1 MLVAP
6 DVCSAEERILGPATV
21 DQKPAFNLPA
31 ELSADRPPERRG
43 LSRDRVRLLVIDRQ
57 AGTLAHTRFDRI
69 GEYLTPGDLLVFNS
83 SRTLPA
89 TLIGKTRGSRLTIE
103 VRLAELLPDGT
114 WLALLLAPSRLG
126 TDDVLAQGLI
136 LDFDRDLSGVVIDQD
151 KRIARLW
158 RLRFS
163 QSGTQF
169 LDLLFRIGQP
179 VRYRYL
185 SAPWRLSYYQN
196 VYALQ
201 PGASEMPS
209 AGRAFSW
216 KLLLQLRSQGVES
229 ASLRLHTGLSSYL
242 DNEVDRQHLASEE
255 EFWVS
260 EETADKIRRTKD
272 SGHRVIAVG
281 TTVVRALESAAAEFG
296 GEVRPCHRY
305 TEMRIT
311 ADYHLQVVDGL
322 LTGLHEPEASHL
334 DLLAAFVQPE
344 EIYAAYNEAIQRRYL
359 WHEFGDLNLIL

>member
-1 MLVAP
+1 MSFPEVRPMEMQALK
-6 DVCSAEERILGPATV
+6 PAAG

-43 LSRDRVRLLVIDRQ
+43 LSRDRVRLLVIDRY
-57 AGTLAHTRFDRI
+57 ADTFTHTRFDRI
-69 GEYLTPGDLLVFNS
+69 TDFLTPGDLLVFNS

-89 TLIGKTRGSRLTIE
+89 TLMGKDRDSKLAIE

-114 WLALLLAPSRLG
+114 WLALLLPSSPQK
-126 TDDVLAQGLI
+126 TDEVLARRLI
-136 LDFDRDLSGVVIDQD
+136 LDFESDLSCEVIARD
-151 KRIARLW
+151 KRIRRLW
-158 RLRFS
+158 QLRFS
-163 QSGTQF
+163 KSGTEF
-169 LDLLFRIGQP
+169 LDLLYRIGQP
-179 VRYRYL
+179 IRYRYL

-209 AGRAFSW
+209 AGRAFTW
-216 KLLLQLRSQGVES
+216 QLLLQLRSQGVES
-229 ASLRLHTGLSSYL
+229 ASIILHTGLSSYL
-242 DNEVDRQHLASEE
+242 DNDLDRQHLASEE

-272 SGHRVIAVG
+272 AGHRVIAVG
-281 TTVVRALESAAAEFG
+281 TTVVRALESAAAEFSG
-296 GEVRPCHRY
+296 KVRACHRY

-311 ADYHLQVVDGL
+311 GDYKLQAVDGL

-334 DLLAAFVQPE
+334 DLLAAFVPPVK
-344 EIYAAYNEAIQRRYL
+344 IYAAYNEAIQRRYL